1 MVQRPVGRH
10 RESTASLR
18 PLPMSSKIGEFLVEV
33 AGVTGNLVDAILTL
47 FTGVVWLVI
56 AAVID
61 GVTLWFS
68 WLLLFGG

>member
-1 MVQRPVGRH
+1 M
-10 RESTASLR
+10 ST
-18 PLPMSSKIGEFLVEV
+18 KIGEFLVEA
-33 AGVTGNLVDAILTL
+33 AGVVGHLIDAILTL

-56 AAVID
+56 AAVIG